1 MSKKNNPKIKEPIS
15 ELIESE
21 NIDEDENWLKLE
33 VNNKQNSENEYIKV
47 LSATIDLN
55 EYDFPRL
62 FELNED
68 NIPEILKKIIT
79 FGYNSYFP
87 EPIVNIIDE
96 DTIIETHSDQKLDKK
111 IDMLDTLINKL
122 TGVSNN
128 SKKIGIFGEN
138 YIQELIAKNFIGVAY
153 QQTGESDHSGDGLL
167 TLNNGS
173 EILVEI
179 KNYSTVVNDEEINKF
194 TSDMKTTK
202 RKFGLFISLATK
214 INKMKII
221 DLKTFIHDNVTYYQF
236 YISNLN
242 DDLHRLEVGI
252 LLLQVLSEYTN
263 TKIKEFTLDDTIKD
277 KLNTLIEQVNEN
289 ETLRGCFLD
298 TEKEIRNSLNTFYQK
313 LRDNH
318 MNMECKIKNIFTA
331 LKDNNIVNLPDEI
344 KENEILVKYK
354 NTKII
359 NILKKTIDYLDTKSI
374 EYTHS
379 DKEITIKNIGVIKIL
394 KEKIEFHT
402 KSKLKIPINNDTW
415 KLFEDQFI

>member
-138 YIQELIAKNFIGVAY
+138 YIQELIAKNFIV
-153 QQTGESDHSGDGLL
+153 
-167 TLNNGS
+167 
-173 EILVEI
+173 
-179 KNYSTVVNDEEINKF
+179 
-194 TSDMKTTK
+194 
-202 RKFGLFISLATK
+202 FIVF
-214 INKMKII
+214 N
-221 DLKTFIHDNVTYYQF
+221 F
-236 YISNLN
+236 
-242 DDLHRLEVGI
+242 
-252 LLLQVLSEYTN
+252 
-263 TKIKEFTLDDTIKD
+263 
-277 KLNTLIEQVNEN
+277 
-289 ETLRGCFLD
+289 
-298 TEKEIRNSLNTFYQK
+298 
-313 LRDNH
+313 
-318 MNMECKIKNIFTA
+318 
-331 LKDNNIVNLPDEI
+331 
-344 KENEILVKYK
+344 
-354 NTKII
+354 
-359 NILKKTIDYLDTKSI
+359 
-374 EYTHS
+374 
-379 DKEITIKNIGVIKIL
+379 
-394 KEKIEFHT
+394 
-402 KSKLKIPINNDTW
+402 
-415 KLFEDQFI
+415 